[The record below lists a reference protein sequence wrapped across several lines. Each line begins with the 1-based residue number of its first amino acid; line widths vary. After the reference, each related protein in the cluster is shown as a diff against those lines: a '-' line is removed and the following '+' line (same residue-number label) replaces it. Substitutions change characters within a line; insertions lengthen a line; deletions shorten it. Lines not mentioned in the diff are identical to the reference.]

1 MALEPA
7 KSRSQ
12 KQIKPPTLPCVEL
25 VSMSKETNAIEVH
38 NLCHRYNG
46 RAIYEDLNLTVPE
59 RSICGLLGKNGQG
72 KTTLVNIL
80 MGFLKPTSGRCLVLG
95 EDSHDLSPFTR
106 NRIGLLHEG
115 HLAYDFMT
123 IEQTERFYRG
133 CYVNW
138 KPALFYNLVDKMG
151 LSHTHKVAN
160 MSCGQRS
167 QVVLGV
173 IMAQNPDLLILDD
186 YSMGLDAGYRRL
198 FLDVLHDFSALG
210 DKTIFVTSHIV
221 QDLEQLVDTMI
232 FIDQGKI
239 MQTGLKDFMHS
250 FHKYIFHND
259 NRLQLKKDKILTG
272 WEQRG
277 DQITLYS
284 FAPLQE
290 VRHHLSSLGIQA
302 QELQHVPMSLED
314 GFIGL
319 MGKY

>member
-1 MALEPA
+1 M
-7 KSRSQ
+7 
-12 KQIKPPTLPCVEL
+12 
-25 VSMSKETNAIEVH
+25 NAIEVH

-46 RAIYEDLNLTVPE
+46 RTIYEDLNFSVPE
-59 RSICGLLGKNGQG
+59 GSICGLLGKNGQG

-80 MGFLKPTSGRCLVLG
+80 MGFLKPAGGRCLILG
-95 EDSHDLSPFTR
+95 QDSHNLPSVTR

-115 HLAYDFMT
+115 HLAYEFMN
-123 IEQTERFYRG
+123 IAQTEQFFRG
-133 CYVNW
+133 CYPKW
-138 KPALFYNLVDKMG
+138 EPEIFFDLVDKMG
-151 LSHTHKVAN
+151 LAQSHKVGN

-198 FLDVLHDFSALG
+198 FLDVLHDFAALG
-210 DKTIFVTSHIV
+210 GKTVFVTSHIV

-232 FIDQGKI
+232 FLDQGK
-239 MQTGLKDFMHS
+239 MTQTGLEDFMES
-250 FHKYIFHND
+250 FHKYTFYND
-259 NRLQLKKDKILTG
+259 GVLGLEKDEVLTG

-277 DQITLYS
+277 DHITLYS
-284 FAPLQE
+284 YADQDRLEQ
-290 VRHHLSSLGIQA
+290 HLNALAIRPK
-302 QELQHVPMSLED
+302 ELQQVPMSLED

>member
-1 MALEPA
+1 MP
-7 KSRSQ
+7 
-12 KQIKPPTLPCVEL
+12 
-25 VSMSKETNAIEVH
+25 KEENAIEVH

-46 RAIYEDLNLTVPE
+46 RAIYEDLNLTVPKG
-59 RSICGLLGKNGQG
+59 SICGLLGKNGQG

-95 EDSHDLSPFTR
+95 ENSHALPPLTR
-106 NRIGLLHEG
+106 TRIGLLHEG

-123 IEQTERFYRG
+123 ITQTERFYRG
-133 CYVNW
+133 CYAKW
-138 KPALFYNLVDKMG
+138 QPALFYNLVDKMG
-151 LSHTHKVAN
+151 LSHNHKVAN

-198 FLDVLHDFSALG
+198 FLDVLHDFAARDG
-210 DKTIFVTSHIV
+210 KTIFVTSHIV

-239 MQTGLKDFMHS
+239 MQTGLDDFMHS
-250 FHKYIFHND
+250 FHKYIFHHD
-259 NRLQLKKDKILTG
+259 SRLQLTKDEILTS

-277 DQITLYS
+277 ERITLYS
-284 FAPLQE
+284 FAHPE
-290 VRHHLSSLGIQA
+290 KVKHHLNSLGIQT
-302 QELQHVPMSLED
+302 QELQQVPMSLED